1 MVKAV
6 IFDMDGVL
14 VETEAYYFK
23 RRMAFLKEKN
33 IEPLSKKM
41 EDYIGLD
48 NKSIWDRLLGD
59 VPLREDLYEE
69 YVSFRENNPTEFQV
83 LLRKDVPD
91 VFERLTE
98 SGVRIAIASSSERP
112 DIERMLDQCSLH
124 KYIDCYLSGED
135 CQKTKPDPEV
145 YLKALHELALPK
157 EECVVVEDSAIGIE
171 AAKGAG
177 LFVFAMAPG
186 AHSMDQSG
194 ADRKINSLSEI
205 FAHLEA

>member
-14 VETEAYYFK
+14 VETEEYYFN

-48 NKSIWDRLLGD
+48 NKSIWDRMLGD
-59 VPLREDLYEE
+59 TSLREGLYAE
-69 YVSFRENNPTEFQV
+69 YVSFRENNPVEFQS
-83 LLRKDVPD
+83 LLRKDVPY

-98 SGVRIAIASSSERP
+98 SGISIAIASSSERP
-112 DIERMLDQCSLH
+112 DIERMLDQCSLR

-145 YLKALHELALPK
+145 YLRTLHELALPK

-205 FAHLEA
+205 FAHLDA

>member
-1 MVKAV
+1 MVRAV

-14 VETEAYYFK
+14 VETEEYYFN

-135 CQKTKPDPEV
+135 CRKTKPDPEV
-145 YLKALHELALPK
+145 YLKTLNELALPK
-157 EECVVVEDSAIGIE
+157 EECVVVEDSTVGIQ

-177 LFVFAMAPG
+177 LFVFAMDPG
-186 AHSMDQSG
+186 THSMDQSG

>member
-1 MVKAV
+1 MVRAV

-14 VETEAYYFK
+14 VETEEYYFN

-59 VPLREDLYEE
+59 VPSRESLYAE
-69 YVSFRENNPTEFQV
+69 YVSFRENNPTEFKE

-98 SGVRIAIASSSERP
+98 SGIRIAIASSSERP
-112 DIERMLDQCSLH
+112 DIERMLDQCGLH

-135 CQKTKPDPEV
+135 CRKTKPDPEI
-145 YLKALHELALPK
+145 YLKTLHELALPK
-157 EECVVVEDSAIGIE
+157 EECVVVEDSAVGIQ

-177 LFVFAMAPG
+177 LFVFAMDSG
-186 AHSMDQSG
+186 IRSMDQSG
-194 ADRKINSLSEI
+194 ADRRINSLSEI
-205 FAHLEA
+205 INNIF

>member
-98 SGVRIAIASSSERP
+98 SGLRIAIASSSERP

-135 CQKTKPDPEV
+135 CQKTPGLDGETNNDFLT
-145 YLKALHELALPK
+145 YTGLSRPK
-157 EECVVVEDSAIGIE
+157 
-171 AAKGAG
+171 KGM
-177 LFVFAMAPG
+177 LI
-186 AHSMDQSG
+186 
-194 ADRKINSLSEI
+194 INLNPKYTDFFESQ
-205 FAHLEA
+205 HLNIL